1 MVVPAIVLVVP
12 SRRVVAVVSGNLHSI
27 VVMVMLVDGDGI
39 ADVADLVR
47 VPGSR
52 RCRHAERHHDEGEQV
67 PEKTK
72 SVPHGEW
79 P

>member
-1 MVVPAIVLVVP
+1 MVVPAIVVIVL
-12 SRRVVAVVSGNLHSI
+12 SGRVVAVASGGLHSII

-47 VPGSR
+47 IPGSR
-52 RCRHAERHHDEGEQV
+52 RCRHAERHHDESEQV

-72 SVPHGEW
+72 SGHHGE
-79 P
+79 